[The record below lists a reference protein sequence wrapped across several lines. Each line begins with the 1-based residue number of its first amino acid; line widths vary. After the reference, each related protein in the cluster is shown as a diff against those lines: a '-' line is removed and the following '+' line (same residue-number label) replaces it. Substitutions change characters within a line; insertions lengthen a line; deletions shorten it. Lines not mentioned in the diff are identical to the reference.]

1 MHTLTL
7 FFDWL
12 LTASLRA
19 SVLTLGVWLVQ
30 GMLQRHLSPRWRYAL
45 WLPVLVVLLMP
56 VLPESRWSAASVFT
70 LDAPAMD
77 MPPVSVVENAAP
89 VSMPVPSVLP
99 VEHARPIDWS
109 RVRVVTWAVGVLLM
123 LLTGMVSFTRTLTR
137 ARRTREAISDE
148 LATRIDEV
156 TQEVGLKQ
164 KPRLLMSPRIQ
175 SPAVTGLLRPLL
187 LLPPGFDRDFT
198 AEEKRLILHHE
209 LMHLKR
215 GDLPLNTLLCVLMA
229 LHWFNPLLWLAFL
242 KVRADREAAC
252 DAQVLENATSQR
264 RSAYGHAL
272 LKIESAFAPLRLSL
286 GFIGILQRHASLR
299 ARIRSIAAPAR
310 TRPFTG
316 LVVTVCMLALTF
328 LGITRAATEDKDE
341 PEIYLTARFIEL
353 NGAKNDAG
361 SADKILAEVL
371 DDLPTSQKDT
381 TPLRIVFDD
390 PQAQLFMRRLSS
402 RKGVDLMSTPS
413 VTTRS
418 GLKASIEVAREFVP
432 PGKKPL
438 EKKVGVM
445 LDLLPTLKKADEIE
459 LTLNPRIVE
468 FEGFKKNAQGEDEP
482 AFNER
487 QANAILALKPGQTV
501 LLDLGSRSDT
511 QIVEDVHI
519 ITGKTT
525 RQTNHFT
532 RRAIVLVTVKVQKP
546 KKAEKASVDEKKA
559 VPATITADKVTF
571 DEQQNIGRYAG
582 HARLEMSVADEER
595 LIATSDE
602 IIYRKQDDLVIVKA
616 PLEVR
621 KGKLRIT
628 GEEKGAEAR
637 IDLKNGQWQLSGG
650 KFKTALTS
658 EALPKQADSPAAAS
672 AALLRTAPA
681 VRYHFKKERLGDIL
695 QRLAKEAGISLLSLP
710 DASPDAGKLIT
721 FATELSPFSTIEVL
735 CKANGLGI
743 YRYEDQ
749 WLIQRLD
756 HREFFS
762 KLYAIPELDAPR
774 ISMLIEDIDAI
785 IDAKSFQ
792 GDQKPQAVY
801 KKDQKGIYVTGTR
814 LHHVW
819 VNGYL
824 EAAGKTKLMK

>member
-30 GMLQRHLSPRWRYAL
+30 SMLQRHLSPRWRYAL

-70 LDAPAMD
+70 FDAPAMD
-77 MPPVSVVENAAP
+77 MPPVSVVENAAS
-89 VSMPVPSVLP
+89 VSMPAPSVLP
-99 VEHARPIDWS
+99 VEHARPMNWP
-109 RVRVVTWAVGVLLM
+109 RVRVVTWAVGALLM

-137 ARRTREAISDE
+137 ARRSREAISDE

-156 TQEVGLKQ
+156 TQEVGLRQ

-209 LMHLKR
+209 FMHLKR

-252 DAQVLENATSQR
+252 DAQVLENATPQR

-272 LKIESAFAPLRLSL
+272 LKIESAFAPLRLSI

-299 ARIRSIAAPAR
+299 ARIRSIAAPTR
-310 TRPFTG
+310 TRPLTG
-316 LVVTVCMLALTF
+316 LLTTLCIFGMTF
-328 LGITRAATEDKDE
+328 LGVTRAEKPAETKAKPALMQLEVR
-341 PEIYLTARFIEL
+341 IL
-353 NGAKNDAG
+353 NFKEASNWDFGGRLPPFASDA
-361 SADKILAEVL
+361 
-371 DDLPTSQKDT
+371 
-381 TPLRIVFDD
+381 TPLLYMATLSQPELDRLKRETLSQPGADQTSYPKMTIEEGKPAAIRSVVNQPVASDKKDKNGKPAIDYLPIGFIGNFTVKQMLEGKLHLDIDIKNSQIIGETQVAGNPYPIVRSAVC
-390 PQAQLFMRRLSS
+390 QAPVELSA
-402 RKGVDLMSTPS
+402 GMSTVVYGWELHQQNQKPRPVLYVLTPS
-413 VTTRS
+413 V
-418 GLKASIEVAREFVP
+418 VATESAESE
-432 PGKKPL
+432 KKP
-438 EKKVGVM
+438 
-445 LDLLPTLKKADEIE
+445 
-459 LTLNPRIVE
+459 
-468 FEGFKKNAQGEDEP
+468 
-482 AFNER
+482 
-487 QANAILALKPGQTV
+487 
-501 LLDLGSRSDT
+501 S
-511 QIVEDVHI
+511 
-519 ITGKTT
+519 
-525 RQTNHFT
+525 
-532 RRAIVLVTVKVQKP
+532 
-546 KKAEKASVDEKKA
+546 
-559 VPATITADKVTF
+559 PATITADEVTF
-571 DEQQNIGRYAG
+571 DEKQAIGRYTG

-595 LIATSDE
+595 IIATSDE

-628 GEEKGAEAR
+628 GEEKGAEAQ

-650 KFKTALTS
+650 KFKTVLTS

-672 AALLRTAPA
+672 AALLRTAAA

-695 QRLAKEAGISLLSLP
+695 QRLAKEARISLLSLP
-710 DASPDAGKLIT
+710 DDSPDAGKLIT